1 MKATMQS
8 VSSTVEV
15 ALCTYNGEKFL
26 LEQLQS
32 IAEQTQ
38 KVDRI
43 CVYDDGSTDATLA
56 QIHAFAAQLEGTGTT
71 VRIVQN
77 PRNLGYAQNFAQAMA
92 QAEADI
98 VFLCDQDD
106 VWEPTKVERL
116 VAALEVGACAMVF
129 CDGVLIDAEG
139 RPIAGP
145 SVLQVYGMSAEQAAT
160 FNQHAWPLL
169 LRRNYINGAAM
180 AVRRVAAQA
189 ALPVPPDFPHDY
201 WLALWLALRG
211 GITCLPEPLYRYR
224 QHSNNQIG
232 IGSMRLLHQWAAI
245 WRNPT
250 HSRRLE
256 LRRGTLL
263 LARLPS
269 DDPRLV
275 LLQAK
280 QAWLQRVAGER
291 GRWKRLA
298 SIIVSVCRRDYVR
311 FAPPYALQRDLAS
324 ALQGR

>member
-1 MKATMQS
+1 MKTTLQS
-8 VSSTVEV
+8 APSTVEV
-15 ALCTYNGEKFL
+15 VLCTYNGEKFL
-26 LEQLQS
+26 SEQLRS

-56 QIHAFAAQLEGTGTT
+56 QAHAFAAQLAGTGTT
-71 VRIVQN
+71 LRIVRN
-77 PRNLGYAQNFAQAMA
+77 PRNLGYAQNFAQALA

-98 VFLCDQDD
+98 IFLCDQDD
-106 VWEPTKVERL
+106 VWEPRKVERL
-116 VAALEVGACAMVF
+116 VAALERSASDMVF

-139 RPIAGP
+139 LPIPGP
-145 SVLQVYGMSAEQAAT
+145 SVLQAYGMPAERAAT
-160 FNQHAWPLL
+160 FPQQAWPLL

-189 ALPVPPDFPHDY
+189 ALPVPADFPHDY
-201 WLALWLALRG
+201 WLALWLALDG

-224 QHSNNQIG
+224 QHGNNQIG
-232 IGSMRLLHQWAAI
+232 MGSNRPLHQWAAI
-245 WRNPT
+245 WRNPSQ
-250 HSRRLE
+250 SRRLE
-256 LRRGTLL
+256 LRRGASL
-263 LARLPS
+263 LARLPPG
-269 DDPRLV
+269 DPRLA

-291 GRWKRLA
+291 GRWQRLA
-298 SIIVSVCRRDYVR
+298 SIFAAVCRRDYAR
-311 FAPPYALQRDLAS
+311 FAPPYALQRDLAA